1 MTNPEPDELQEI
13 FKLSLKLVQEGRIDE
28 WVDLFAPEGVLEFV
42 YAPPGF
48 PTVMRGTDEL
58 RAQMGF
64 MPQQLQVEYGEPV
77 FHTGGPDG
85 VLVAE
90 FSADCTLRAT
100 GSQYKQ
106 EYISVVH
113 FEDGLITHYR
123 DYWNPWLPMAA
134 IGGEAAWN
142 QALQALAG

>member
-1 MTNPEPDELQEI
+1 MTNPEPEALKKI
-13 FKLSLKLVQEGRIDE
+13 FADGLKLLEEGRTAE
-28 WVDLFAPEGVLEFV
+28 WVALFAPDGVLEFV

-58 RAQMGF
+58 LAQMSF
-64 MPQQLQVEYGEPV
+64 MPQQLKVEYGEPV
-77 FHTGGPDG
+77 FHAATAEG
-85 VLVAE
+85 VVVAE
-90 FSADCTLRAT
+90 FPGDCTLLAT
-100 GSQYKQ
+100 GSTYRQDYL
-106 EYISVVH
+106 SVVR

-123 DYWNPWLPMAA
+123 DFWNPWLPMAA

>member
-1 MTNPEPDELQEI
+1 VTNPAPEELKSI
-13 FKLSLKLVQEGRIDE
+13 FSKSLELLQEGRTDD
-28 WVDLFAPEGVLEFV
+28 WVALFAEDGVLEFV

-48 PTVMRGTDEL
+48 PPVMRGTEAL
-58 RAQMGF
+58 RIQMSV
-64 MPQQLQVEYGEPV
+64 MPQQLRIDYGKPV
-77 FHTGGPDG
+77 FHAVSEDG

-90 FSADCTLRAT
+90 FTGDCTLLAT
-100 GSQYKQ
+100 GAQYRQ
-106 EYISVVH
+106 DYLSVVR

-123 DYWNPWLPMAA
+123 DFWNPWLPMAA